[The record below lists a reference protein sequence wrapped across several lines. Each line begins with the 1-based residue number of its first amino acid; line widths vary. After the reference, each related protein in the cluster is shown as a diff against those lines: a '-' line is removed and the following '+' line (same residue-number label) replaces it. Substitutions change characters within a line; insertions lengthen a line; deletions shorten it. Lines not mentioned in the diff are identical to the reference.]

1 MGSLLKTKTLTRLL
15 LGIMF
20 SRDRWQEIFETIR
33 KNRLRTFLSGFTV
46 ALGIFIFIVLFGFG
60 NGLKNSFKQFF
71 LDDATNTL
79 WVYPSKTSKPYRGFK
94 ANRRIELENSDLE
107 DIKDNF
113 KFFLEGIT
121 PRISRSARVR
131 HKGESDNYSTRA
143 VAPDHQYMEKTL
155 IMKGRFINQ
164 DDLDKK
170 TKNIVIGRLVAK
182 DLFKKED
189 PIGKYL
195 EIGSSAFKVVG
206 VFQDQSGDREE
217 RLIYMPYTTQQLI
230 EKNNDKINS
239 IIVSFRPELGYTSG
253 LVFEKQL
260 RLFLKKKKSIDPRDN
275 NGIRIRNV
283 ADQIRQNQQFASV
296 LQMIVAFVGIGTLIA
311 GIIGISNI
319 MVFVVKERTK
329 ELGVRKAL
337 GATPKSV
344 IGMVLQE
351 SIFIT
356 ALSGITGM
364 IGGIALLS
372 NMGDRLEEF
381 FIIDPYIDNF
391 TAVVA
396 TVLLILFGAIA
407 GYIPAKRAASIKPIV
422 ALRDE

>member
-1 MGSLLKTKTLTRLL
+1 LLTL
-15 LGIMF
+15 MF
-20 SRDRWQEIFETIR
+20 NRDRWQEIFQTIQ
-33 KNRLRTFLSGFTV
+33 KNRLRTVLSGFTV

-79 WVYPSKTSKPYRGFK
+79 WVYPGQTSKPYRGFK
-94 ANRRIELENSDLE
+94 SNRRIEFENSDLK

-113 KFFLEGIT
+113 NFFLEEIT
-121 PRISRSARVR
+121 PRINRSDRVR
-131 HKGESDNYSTRA
+131 YKGESDNYSSRA
-143 VAPDHQYMEKTL
+143 VAPAHQFIEKT
-155 IMKGRFINQ
+155 IMMKGRYINE
-164 DDLDKK
+164 DDVMNK

-182 DLFKKED
+182 DLFKDEE

-195 EIGSSAFKVVG
+195 EMGTSAFKVVG

-217 RLIYMPYTTQQLI
+217 RLIYMPYTTRQLI

-239 IIVSFRPELGYTSG
+239 IIVSYRPELGYASA
-253 LVFEKQL
+253 LIFEKQL
-260 RLFLKKKKSIDPRDN
+260 RLFLKKKKDIDPRDN
-275 NGIRIRNV
+275 NGIRIRNI
-283 ADQIRQNQQFASV
+283 ADQVKQNQQFASV
-296 LQMIVAFVGIGTLIA
+296 LQIIVAFVGIGTLIA

-329 ELGVRKAL
+329 ELGIRKAL

-356 ALSGITGM
+356 TLSGILGM
-364 IGGIALLS
+364 ICGIALLG
-372 NMGDRLEEF
+372 NIGDRLEQF

-391 TAVVA
+391 TALIA

-407 GYIPAKRAASIKPIV
+407 GYIPAKRAARIKPIV

>member
-1 MGSLLKTKTLTRLL
+1 
-15 LGIMF
+15 MF
-20 SRDRWQEIFETIR
+20 NRDRWQEIYETIR

-60 NGLKNSFKQFF
+60 NGLKNTFKQFF

-79 WVYPSKTSKPYRGFK
+79 WVSPGKTSKPYRGFK
-94 ANRRIELENSDLE
+94 ANRRIEFENSDLE

-121 PRISRSARVR
+121 PRINRSARVR
-131 HKGESDNYSTRA
+131 FRGESDNYSTRA
-143 VAPDHQYMEKTL
+143 VAPDHQYIEKTL
-155 IMKGRFINQ
+155 IMQGRFINQ
-164 DDLDKK
+164 DDIEKK

-195 EIGSSAFKVVG
+195 EIGSSAFKVIG

-217 RLIYMPYTTQQLI
+217 RLIYIPYTTQQLI

-239 IIVSFRPELGYTSG
+239 IIVSFRPELGYTSA
-253 LVFEKQL
+253 LAFERQL

-283 ADQIRQNQQFASV
+283 ADQIRQNQRFAGV
-296 LQMIVAFVGIGTLIA
+296 LQLIVAFVGIGTLIA

-344 IGMVLQE
+344 IGMVLHE

-356 ALSGITGM
+356 TLSGITGM
-364 IGGIALLS
+364 IAGIVLLS
-372 NMGDRLEEF
+372 NMEDRLEEF

-391 TAVVA
+391 TALVA
-396 TVLLILFGAIA
+396 TILLILFGAVA